1 MSKPLGLRRSL
12 PRSLSRSLLR
22 SGERD
27 LLDLRLSD
35 LSLRL
40 ESERECER
48 ERCRLLFFRSRSLL
62 RSLSR
67 SRRSWSRSRSLSR
80 SRYLSRSRSLSMSRS
95 LSLSLS
101 RLFRSRLS
109 SELSSRS
116 LWLLLRSE
124 SLSLSLSRS
133 SRADGGSSR
142 SSRRLRGSAA
152 MAASSNPMG
161 RVCATESDD
170 QSRSGGPK
178 SVRSSFGAPM

>member
-80 SRYLSRSRSLSMSRS
+80 SRYLSRSRSLS
-95 LSLSLS
+95 LS

-170 QSRSGGPK
+170 PSRSGGPK
-178 SVRSSFGAPM
+178 SVRSSSFGAPM

>member
-80 SRYLSRSRSLSMSRS
+80 SRYLSRSRSMSLSR
-95 LSLSLS
+95 SLSLS